1 MKLAKTESSIKI
13 YLFSTDQP
21 GIERLL
27 DQGKHLLTTEERL
40 RAARTSHDEVRK
52 LYVASRILLRKKLA
66 EYLKT
71 DPGSLIFG
79 IHSLGKPFLSSHPQ
93 LEFNLSHSKK
103 QIAIAVS
110 DQFPLG
116 VDIEYVKRK
125 NRFIKIANRY
135 FSDPECEQLEAAIN
149 KRDMFFNFWT
159 LKEAYI
165 KALGM
170 GLRKGLK
177 TFGFDLS
184 SGINVW
190 DQSLETEQTS
200 FYSYR
205 LTDDYHLSL
214 CPLKKNIPPP
224 SLCKLNL
231 DFGESEA
238 IPVHTLHQAD

>member
-52 LYVASRILLRKKLA
+52 LYVASRILLRRKLA

-71 DPGSLIFG
+71 DPESLIFG
-79 IHSLGKPFLSSHPQ
+79 IHDLGKPYLSSHPQ

-135 FSDPECEQLEAAIN
+135 FSDPEANGIGPLDN
-149 KRDMFFNFWT
+149 YRRLD
-159 LKEAYI
+159 
-165 KALGM
+165 
-170 GLRKGLK
+170 
-177 TFGFDLS
+177 
-184 SGINVW
+184 SGYHRPHDFHGRTETRPYAVW
-190 DQSLETEQTS
+190 
-200 FYSYR
+200 
-205 LTDDYHLSL
+205 
-214 CPLKKNIPPP
+214 
-224 SLCKLNL
+224 
-231 DFGESEA
+231 
-238 IPVHTLHQAD
+238 